1 MAKFR
6 QIQTSFWSNTYI
18 QEEMTAED
26 KYFYLYL
33 MTNEFTTQIGI
44 YSITKKQMAFD
55 LGYSME
61 SVTALLQ
68 RFETY
73 HKLIKYDVESR
84 EIILLKWAENNLN
97 IGGKPVQD
105 LIKKE
110 IKQVKNKEFL
120 TLMYSSCPENSLKN
134 FIGLLIYKNNVSYNE
149 TANESSDVSS
159 INLSNFEKNKKT
171 NNNNNFYESSDVPL
185 NEAGAI
191 NNKEEIINN
200 NHNHNHNHDHNN
212 IYDRDLKI
220 IKEWFKRN
228 EIDFSKKHE
237 NKIIELLKNNSINYI
252 LKLFQEQMDILKN
265 KKDVKNIAAVF
276 SAHLFKGTCEV
287 NSEVIEQ
294 KELEQEKIKNEQRK
308 EYRKN
313 DKAMEVFKSLPTEQ
327 QLKIEDE
334 IIEEFKN
341 PALREIKKNTEVVF
355 YLMISQK
362 IKEKITELGLLS
374 A

>member
-73 HKLIKYDVESR
+73 HKLIKYDSETR
-84 EIILLKWAENNLN
+84 ELILLKWAENNLN

-110 IKQVKNKEFL
+110 IEQVKNKEFL

-200 NHNHNHNHDHNN
+200 NHNHDHNN
-212 IYDRDLKI
+212 IYDRDLKK
-220 IKEWFKRN
+220 IKEWFKKN

-237 NKIIELLKNNSINYI
+237 DKIIDLLKNNSIDYI
-252 LKLFQEQMDILKN
+252 LNLFQEQIDILKN

-287 NSEVIEQ
+287 NLQAIEQ
-294 KELEQEKIKNEQRK
+294 KELEQEKIKNEERK
-308 EYRKN
+308 EYQRN
-313 DKAMEVFKSLPTEQ
+313 DEAIEFFKSLPQEQ
-327 QLKIEDE
+327 QLKIENE
-334 IIEEFKN
+334 IIEEMKN
-341 PALREIKKNTEVVF
+341 PMLRDIKRNAESVF

-362 IKEKITELGLLS
+362 IKEKIGVLWKKV
-374 A
+374 

>member
-1 MAKFR
+1 MQEKTFKQLLMSSNYYTLNK
-6 QIQTSFWSNTYI
+6 QIVKTLGIEPAFLLTILIEASDGLADDEGWFYQTIETL
-18 QEEMTAED
+18 ED
-26 KYFYLYL
+26 LTGL
-33 MTNEFTTQIGI
+33 
-44 YSITKKQMAFD
+44 SRHKQN
-55 LGYSME
+55 
-61 SVTALLQ
+61 
-68 RFETY
+68 
-73 HKLIKYDVESR
+73 K
-84 EIILLKWAENNLN
+84 II
-97 IGGKPVQD
+97 QD
-105 LIKKE
+105 LIEASILIQENRGTPCRRFFKISFQE
-110 IKQVKNKEFL
+110 I
-120 TLMYSSCPENSLKN
+120 ENLV
-134 FIGLLIYKNNVSYNE
+134 F
-149 TANESSDVSS
+149 
-159 INLSNFEKNKKT
+159 KKT
-171 NNNNNFYESSDVPL
+171 ETSLLKIDKLDCKKLTNYSVKKSQTSLLKID
-185 NEAGAI
+185 
-191 NNKEEIINN
+191 NNKEHNINN
-200 NHNHNHNHDHNN
+200 IHKELNHKEENAFGD
-212 IYDRDLKI
+212 DFEK

-287 NSEVIEQ
+287 NLQAIEQ

-308 EYRKN
+308 EYKGN

>member
-1 MAKFR
+1 MLEKTFKQLLMSSNYYTLNK
-6 QIQTSFWSNTYI
+6 QIVKTLGIESAFLLTILIEASDGLADDEGWFYQTIETL
-18 QEEMTAED
+18 ED
-26 KYFYLYL
+26 LTGL
-33 MTNEFTTQIGI
+33 
-44 YSITKKQMAFD
+44 SRHKQN
-55 LGYSME
+55 
-61 SVTALLQ
+61 
-68 RFETY
+68 
-73 HKLIKYDVESR
+73 K
-84 EIILLKWAENNLN
+84 II
-97 IGGKPVQD
+97 QD
-105 LIKKE
+105 LIEASILIQENRGTPCRRFFKISFQE
-110 IKQVKNKEFL
+110 I
-120 TLMYSSCPENSLKN
+120 ENLV
-134 FIGLLIYKNNVSYNE
+134 F
-149 TANESSDVSS
+149 
-159 INLSNFEKNKKT
+159 KKT
-171 NNNNNFYESSDVPL
+171 ETSLLKIDKLDCKKLTNYSVKKSQTSLLKID
-185 NEAGAI
+185 
-191 NNKEEIINN
+191 NNKEHNINN
-200 NHNHNHNHDHNN
+200 IHKELNHKEENASGD
-212 IYDRDLKI
+212 DFEK

-252 LKLFQEQMDILKN
+252 LKIFQEQMDILKN

-341 PALREIKKNTEVVF
+341 PALREIKKNTETVY

-362 IKEKITELGLLS
+362 ITEKITELGLLS